1 MSKYDLDHYILVAE
15 DIRKRYGLAEV
26 LKGVDFT
33 LKKGEVHALLGANG
47 AGKSTL
53 LKILDGIITDHEGT
67 LYIRGKKTVI
77 TDPDDA
83 RKQGIGM
90 VHQELSVLPNL
101 TVQENIF
108 LNRLPKTRLGFV
120 KWNKLNEDSK
130 KVLHQIGLNINPAT
144 PLSKLSVADRQM
156 VEIARII
163 SLDAPVILLDEPTSA
178 LSEAEISKLFEL
190 ILKFKAEGRSV
201 IFITHKLDEILK
213 VSDRITILRDGAL
226 IDTVEVTDRSKA
238 AEKSL
243 IAKMIGKEKGDISEM
258 FPPKTSRAGEV
269 ILEAEN
275 LTREGVFRNVSFQV
289 KRGEICVFT
298 GLKGARRTE
307 VMRSVFGADKLTS
320 GAIRFKGKPFVPSI
334 QQSMKR
340 GLGMVTEDRKGEGI
354 VATMAVK
361 HNIALSTIGDCATCG
376 FISRARL
383 DKKAETYIGKLNIK
397 TPSMNVAV
405 NALSGGNQQ
414 KVVLSKWLAV
424 HPDLIILDEPT
435 RGIDVGAKMEIY
447 RLVRQMA
454 DEGTAVVVVSSELPE
469 VYGLADRVYVM
480 REGEMVGELGGDEI
494 HNDVMMHM
502 MFGHKTSSGGI
513 MNENEL
519 N

>member
-1 MSKYDLDHYILVAE
+1 LSKYELNDYVLVAE
-15 DIRKRYGLAEV
+15 GITKRYGLAEV
-26 LKGVDFT
+26 LKNVDFT

-53 LKILDGIITDHEGT
+53 LKILDGVITDYDGE
-67 LYIRGKKTVI
+67 LYINGKKTMI
-77 TDPDDA
+77 ANPDDA

-108 LNRLPKTRLGFV
+108 LNRLPKNRLGMV
-120 KWNKLNEDSK
+120 KWKRLAEDSR
-130 KVLHQIGLNINPAT
+130 KVLTQIGLDISPAT
-144 PLSKLSVADRQM
+144 PLSHLSVADRQM

-178 LSEAEISKLFEL
+178 LSEAEIGKLFEL

-213 VSDRITILRDGAL
+213 VSDRITILRDGAM
-226 IDTVEVTDRSKA
+226 INTVAVTDRSKA
-238 AEKSL
+238 AEQNL
-243 IAKMIGKEKGDISEM
+243 IAMMIGKEKGDISEM
-258 FPPKTSRAGEV
+258 FPGKTSQAGEV
-269 ILEAEN
+269 VLEADK
-275 LTREGVFRNVSFQV
+275 LTKEGVFRDISFQA

-298 GLKGARRTE
+298 GLKGAKRTE
-307 VMRSVFGADKLTS
+307 VMRSVFGADKLT
-320 GAIRFKGKPFVPSI
+320 GGTIRIKGRVFDPSI
-334 QQSMKR
+334 QQSMKQR
-340 GLGMVTEDRKGEGI
+340 LGMVTEDRKGEGI
-354 VATMAVK
+354 VATMSVK
-361 HNIALSTIGDCATCG
+361 HNIALSTINDCATCG

-383 DKKAETYIGKLNIK
+383 DEKAKAYIEKLNIK
-397 TPSMNVAV
+397 TPSMNVAMG
-405 NALSGGNQQ
+405 ALSGGNQQ

-424 HPDLIILDEPT
+424 HPDIIILDEPT

-447 RLVRQMA
+447 RLIRQMA
-454 DEGTAVVVVSSELPE
+454 DEGTAVIVVSSELPE

-480 REGEMVGELGGDEI
+480 REGEMVGELSGDEI
-494 HNDVMMHM
+494 NNDVMLHM

-513 MNENEL
+513 GHEDVN
-519 N
+519 